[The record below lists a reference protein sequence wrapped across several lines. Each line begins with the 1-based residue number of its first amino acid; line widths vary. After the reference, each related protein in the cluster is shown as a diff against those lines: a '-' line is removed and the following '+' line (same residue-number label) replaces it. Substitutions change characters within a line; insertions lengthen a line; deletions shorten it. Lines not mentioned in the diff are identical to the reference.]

1 MVRINSF
8 FRLFLI
14 LLITGVLFGCSGQS
28 DNKADK
34 PETAA
39 VDDLTQ
45 GDPDKQAIKDM
56 LEEAIERLRYG
67 DKGGLYDNEFDFV
80 KEKYT
85 FDEYLQH
92 LYIKTATGDSVTSFD
107 ILDIKLLDGDSAR
120 IRDRVVFVGVQG
132 DTSVMHNEYSV
143 YYENGRWIKPTIGF
157 KTGQILQEK

>member
-28 DNKADK
+28 DNKTDK
-34 PETAA
+34 PETAT

-120 IRDRVVFVGVQG
+120 VRDRVVFVGVQG

-143 YYENGRWIKPTIGF
+143 YYENDRWIKPTIGF